1 MGATGFNRARRE
13 QAKKV
18 EKGGKYKDGKRTE
31 TTDLPKSTDKQ
42 DVMLED
48 LTVQQLKELAK
59 SYELEIAGLK
69 KVGLIEIISAHQ
81 ATLGKAGTE

>member
-13 QAKKV
+13 QAKV
-18 EKGGKYKDGKRTE
+18 RTE
-31 TTDLPKSTDKQ
+31 KEKKRSEDSVPKSTDKQ